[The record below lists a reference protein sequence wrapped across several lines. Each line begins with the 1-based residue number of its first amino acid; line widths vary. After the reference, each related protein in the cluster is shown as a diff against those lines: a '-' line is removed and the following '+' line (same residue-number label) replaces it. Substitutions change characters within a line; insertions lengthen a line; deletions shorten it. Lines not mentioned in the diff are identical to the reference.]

1 MARVFRQQ
9 TADGDAWLHFSPNG
23 KGKYRLLTEDGLS
36 DLPDDF
42 VLAANF
48 AEVLTQ
54 KQIADL
60 IDSNFPRHDSTS
72 AWSDIF
78 LKLHAGEHHQC
89 SRPDADQI
97 IVPITRLREFRR
109 SFSSWTMEL
118 KRGQAF
124 LFREKPQ
131 LLKELWKS
139 SVLELAGYRF
149 IEPFFPAGQR
159 KDPSETP
166 IVTVIADI
174 KRTSQA
180 QAYFK
185 HKFRL
190 NTEVCGMSL
199 TYLDREIAPLR
210 TPGGQFSGG
219 QPATSTGCGG
229 ADLLLINRNRI
240 CVGEIKIRDDSELFD
255 ALLQGLW
262 YASELATKNQ
272 IERIKSVYSDKL
284 NGVDLDASGIDV
296 VILSIDQKAN
306 DQTRNATIELVN
318 WINEFGNF
326 NRLGTVHLLENHGDD
341 WRPIQ

>member
-1 MARVFRQQ
+1 MARVVRQQ
-9 TADGDAWLHFSPNG
+9 TADGDAWIHFSPKG

-42 VLAANF
+42 VLADNF
-48 AEVLTQ
+48 AEELTQ

-60 IDSNFPRHDSTS
+60 IDSNFPRHKNSNE
-72 AWSDIF
+72 WSKIF
-78 LKLHAGEHHQC
+78 SKLRAGDHHQC
-89 SRPDADQI
+89 SRLDADQI
-97 IVPITRLREFRR
+97 IVPITRLREFRY
-109 SFSSWTMEL
+109 SFSSWTMQL

-124 LFREKPQ
+124 LFSEKPE
-131 LLKELWKS
+131 LLKELWQL
-139 SVLELAGYRF
+139 SVSKLAEYRF
-149 IEPFFPAGQR
+149 VEPFFPAGQR
-159 KDPSETP
+159 KDLSETP
-166 IVTVIADI
+166 TVIAEI
-174 KRTSQA
+174 RRTPQA

-185 HKFRL
+185 HKFCL

-262 YASELATKNQ
+262 YASELATENQ

-284 NGVDLDASGIDV
+284 YGVDLNDSGIDV
-296 VILSIDQKAN
+296 VILSIDQKAS
-306 DQTRNATIELVN
+306 DPTRKATIELVN
-318 WINEFGNF
+318 WINEFGAF